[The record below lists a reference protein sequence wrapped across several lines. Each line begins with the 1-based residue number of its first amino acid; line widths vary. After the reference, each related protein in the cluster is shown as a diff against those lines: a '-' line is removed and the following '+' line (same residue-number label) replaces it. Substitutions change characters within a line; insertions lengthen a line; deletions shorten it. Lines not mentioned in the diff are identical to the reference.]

1 MTEETRKI
9 HGKLE
14 SLQGYIEALEKDRET
29 VYNISERLECDASRV
44 LDVFEAWYDDNVEIN
59 VNKLLS
65 LVDRAYD
72 ACNTVR
78 GSVEDASDAV
88 SRALSEIEYLDINDN
103 QYEID
108 DASTEL
114 SDMLD
119 EIRRSE
125 AYKSANPEVETTEED

>member
-1 MTEETRKI
+1 MSDTREI

-14 SLQGYIEALEKDRET
+14 SLQGYIEGLEKDRET
-29 VYNISERLECDASRV
+29 LYNISERLECDASRV
-44 LDVFEAWYDDNVEIN
+44 LDVFNAWYDDNVEIN
-59 VNKLLS
+59 VNQLLS

-108 DASTEL
+108 DVSTEL

-119 EIRRSE
+119 EIKNSNT
-125 AYKSANPEVETTEED
+125 YKSANPEVETTDED